1 MNKTIEALFDTVL
14 SADGIPAQEIY
25 KGMTDYSGYSDRLTS
40 FCKKNGIDI
49 EQENAVDDIAADL
62 AYKIEMHGFEQGLK
76 LGFKLA
82 FEIFADKG

>member
-25 KGMTDYSGYSDRLTS
+25 KGMTDYSGYSDRLDS
-40 FCKKNGIDI
+40 FCKKHGLDI
-49 EQENAVDDIAADL
+49 EQENAVDDIGRGL
-62 AYKIEMHGFEQGLK
+62 AYSSEQHGVEQGLK

>member
-1 MNKTIEALFDTVL
+1 MSFL
-14 SADGIPAQEIY
+14 PAQNGGRQLY
-25 KGMTDYSGYSDRLTS
+25 KGMTDYSGYSDRLGS
-40 FCKKNGIDI
+40 FCKKHGLDI

-62 AYKIEMHGFEQGLK
+62 AYKSEMHGFEQGVK